1 MMKIVELCDLLRKE
15 LFNNGYEYGFIV
27 DGKTYR
33 PNMENGFDNEYYHL
47 AKTISCVQDPAITK
61 KEKIGTCIDTVLV
74 MRQILDEYK
83 VPSKVWLLYHK
94 GKNKAHTVLTFEAE
108 GKVVYL
114 ELTPQSS
121 KPWYGKEVVYE
132 NEQAFL
138 QEQENNGLEVIDV
151 TDRVIFGERPYF
163 LLEKLK

>member
-1 MMKIVELCDLLRKE
+1 MKIVELCNVLRAE

-27 DGKTYR
+27 DGKTYK
-33 PNMENGFDNEYYHL
+33 PNMGNGFDNEYYHL
-47 AKTISCVQDPAITK
+47 AKTISRVQDPAITK

-83 VPSKVWLLYHK
+83 VPSKIWLLYHK
-94 GKNKAHTVLTFEAE
+94 EKNKAHTVLTFEAE

-121 KPWYGKEVVYE
+121 KPWYGKEIVCE
-132 NEQAFL
+132 NEQVFL
-138 QEQENNGLEVIDV
+138 KEQENNGLEISDV
-151 TDRVIFGERPYF
+151 TNSIIIGKRPYF

>member
-1 MMKIVELCDLLRKE
+1 MKIVELCNVLRAE
-15 LFNNGYEYGFIV
+15 LFNNGYEYGFVV
-27 DGKTYR
+27 DSKKYK

-83 VPSKVWLLYHK
+83 VPSKIWLLYHK
-94 GKNKAHTVLTFEAE
+94 GKNKAHTVLTFEAD

-121 KPWYGKEVVYE
+121 KPWYGKEIVYE
-132 NEQAFL
+132 KEQAFL
-138 QEQENNGLEVIDV
+138 QEQENNDLEVIDV

>member
-1 MMKIVELCDLLRKE
+1 MKIVELCNVLRAE

-27 DGKTYR
+27 GGKTYK

-83 VPSKVWLLYHK
+83 VPSKIWLLYHK

-121 KPWYGKEVVYE
+121 KPWYGKEIVYE
-132 NEQAFL
+132 KEQAFL

>member
-1 MMKIVELCDLLRKE
+1 MEIVELCDLLRKE
-15 LFNNGYEYGFIV
+15 LFNNGYEYGFVV
-27 DGKTYR
+27 DSQKYK

-83 VPSKVWLLYHK
+83 VPSKIWLLYHK

-138 QEQENNGLEVIDV
+138 QKQENNEGIWN
-151 TDRVIFGERPYF
+151 
-163 LLEKLK
+163 

>member
-1 MMKIVELCDLLRKE
+1 MKIVELSNALRAELL
-15 LFNNGYEYGFIV
+15 NNGYEYGFVV
-27 DGKTYR
+27 DSQKYK

-83 VPSKVWLLYHK
+83 VPSKIWLLYHK

-121 KPWYGKEVVYE
+121 KPWYGKEIVYE
-132 NEQAFL
+132 KEQAFL
-138 QEQENNGLEVIDV
+138 QEQENNGLKVIDV

>member
-1 MMKIVELCDLLRKE
+1 MKIVELCDLLRKE

-33 PNMENGFDNEYYHL
+33 PNMETGFDPSFYHF
-47 AKTISCVQDPAITK
+47 AKTISRVQPPEMTK
-61 KEKIGTCIDTVLV
+61 QGKVGTCIDTVLV

-83 VPSKVWLLYHK
+83 VPSKIWLLYHK

-121 KPWYGKEVVYE
+121 KSWYGKEIVYE

-151 TDRVIFGERPYF
+151 TDRVIVGERPHF
-163 LLEKLK
+163 LLEKLE